1 WKDKSL
7 DQIESSI
14 QAIVNHLA
22 STVLAQFVSPARVN
36 QIEQQI
42 SSGQI
47 LCDQCQSHLQLHK
60 QDIQIH
66 PNSIFGEEISLSR
79 SQYYC
84 PTCDTYSYV
93 ADRFLGLFNH
103 RMTPRL
109 AIVTALCGA
118 SWSYEVASA
127 FLDFLLGVSV
137 CANTVENVT
146 TNQELP
152 AE

>member
-1 WKDKSL
+1 MEHDQLNSIASSLFQAIPDSVWKDKSL

-14 QAIVNHLA
+14 QSIVNHLA
-22 STVLAQFVSPARVN
+22 STLLDQFVSPARVN

-47 LCDQCQSHLQLHK
+47 VCDQCQSQFQLHK
-60 QDIQIH
+60 QNQQIH
-66 PNSIFGEEISLSR
+66 PKTIFGEQITFSR

-93 ADRFLGLFNH
+93 ADSVLGLINH

-109 AIVTALCGA
+109 AIVAALCGA
-118 SWSYEVASA
+118 SWSY
-127 FLDFLLGVSV
+127 
-137 CANTVENVT
+137 
-146 TNQELP
+146 
-152 AE
+152 